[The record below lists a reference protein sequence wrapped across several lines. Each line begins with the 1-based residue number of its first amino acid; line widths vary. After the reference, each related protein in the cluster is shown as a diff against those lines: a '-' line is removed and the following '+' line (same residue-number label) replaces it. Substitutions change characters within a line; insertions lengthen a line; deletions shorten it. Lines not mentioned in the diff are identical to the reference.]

1 MPYSVCMTVDLYIAL
16 LSFAFISVITP
27 GPNNLMLMASGLNF
41 GWRRSIP
48 HMLGV
53 GLGFPLM
60 LLLVGLG
67 LMQVFEAYPIVRQIM
82 TVCSIVYLLYL
93 AWKIAN
99 AEPASAGDVVGKPL
113 TLFQAT
119 AFQWVNPKAWSMALT
134 ALSVYVP
141 ADMGWYGAVLAA
153 ITYVIC
159 GIVSTNTWTLLGIQ
173 IKRFLRNDFYQRV
186 FNWGCAIVLV
196 LTLYPAISDYLK

>member
-1 MPYSVCMTVDLYIAL
+1 
-16 LSFAFISVITP
+16 
-27 GPNNLMLMASGLNF
+27 MASGLNF

-60 LLLVGLG
+60 LFVVGLG
-67 LMQVFEAYPIVRQIM
+67 LMQVFETYPIVRQIM
-82 TVCSIVYLLYL
+82 TVCSIFYLLYL

-99 AEPASAGDVVGKPL
+99 AAPSSAGAEVGKPL

-141 ADMGWYGAVLAA
+141 ADMGGYGAVLAA
-153 ITYVIC
+153 ITYVVC
-159 GIVSTNTWTLLGIQ
+159 GIISINTWTLLGIQ

-186 FNWGCAIVLV
+186 FNWACAIILV
-196 LTLYPAISDYLK
+196 LTLYPVLSDYLK